1 MRFPRHEEG
10 VSPRDSD
17 LRRSW
22 REWIAALGPG
32 AIVASLTIG
41 TGELIFSSRA
51 GALFGYRTLGLF
63 ALVLGLKWVLV
74 FSSAR
79 YWVFSDEHPLR
90 GWAEL
95 PGPRGWLPFTLL
107 LVAAPAFPV
116 WVSFHSGTL
125 GTLLGA
131 MTGTRDALGGNATL
145 AWGSVLLGLTWVLSV
160 TGGYRRQERFQ
171 TCVVALML
179 VSVVLA
185 LVLMGPDWKAM
196 LGGLMHVGP
205 VEYPDWARELPE
217 FRDRP
222 VWVEVATYAGVV
234 GGSGYDYLAYVAWL
248 RDKHGTRAERRIS
261 PEALS
266 RFVAADAT
274 VSFLAVLV
282 FSGVFVACGAI
293 LLGPRHQVPAG
304 SDLLTLQAQF
314 VAAVGSWLVPLY
326 FAGAFLALAGTLY
339 GTIEVAPAILRELL
353 GAVLPEGTHLDD
365 RRIRRWGVGW
375 SALGAFSILLA
386 TLVWRASTGT
396 KEPINLVAWVTP
408 ANLFTGVLACGW
420 ISALN
425 VWTDRRYAAG
435 AARLGWTLTMLNGV
449 GAVLFF
455 FIGLKGVWDQGR
467 WVGAAVV
474 VGSLA
479 AGCASAAIFG
489 RRRRHDRDPV
499 GSPEEPR

>member
-1 MRFPRHEEG
+1 M
-10 VSPRDSD
+10 
-17 LRRSW
+17 
-22 REWIAALGPG
+22 GPG

-79 YWVFSDEHPLR
+79 YWVYSDVHPLR
-90 GWAEL
+90 RWAEL
-95 PGPRGWLPFTLL
+95 PGPRGWLPLTLL
-107 LVAAPAFPV
+107 LLAVPAFPV

-125 GTLLGA
+125 GTLVGVL
-131 MTGTRDALGGNATL
+131 TGTRDALGGNATL
-145 AWGSVLLGLTWVLSV
+145 VWGAVLLGVTWVLSV
-160 TGGYRRQERFQ
+160 TGGYHRQERFQ
-171 TCVVALML
+171 TWVVALML
-179 VSVVLA
+179 IAVVVA
-185 LVLMGPDWKAM
+185 LFVMGPDWGAM
-196 LGGLMHVGP
+196 LGGLFRIGG

-217 FRDRP
+217 FRNRP

-248 RDKHGTRAERRIS
+248 RDKHGSRAERRIS

-282 FSGVFVACGAI
+282 FSGVFVACGAM

-304 SDLLTLQAQF
+304 TDLLTLQAQF
-314 VAAVGSWLVPLY
+314 VAAVGAWLIPLY

-339 GTIEVAPAILRELL
+339 GTIEVAPAILREML
-353 GAVLPEGTHLDD
+353 GALLPDGAVPDD

-375 SALGAFSILLA
+375 TACGAFAILLG
-386 TLVWRASTGT
+386 TLLWRTSVGT

-425 VWTDRRYAAG
+425 VWTDRRYATGG
-435 AARLGWTLTMLNGV
+435 ARMGWTLTVLNGV

-467 WVGAAVV
+467 WVGVAMVL
-474 VGSLA
+474 GSLA
-479 AGCASAAIFG
+479 AGCGIAAVFG
-489 RRRRHDRDPV
+489 RRRRYDRAKA
-499 GSPEEPR
+499 GTSEESA

>member
-1 MRFPRHEEG
+1 MF
-10 VSPRDSD
+10 PRDSD
-17 LRRSW
+17 SRRSW

-51 GALFGYRTLGLF
+51 GALFGYRALGLF

-79 YWVFSDEHPLR
+79 YWVFSDAHPLR
-90 GWAEL
+90 RWAEL

-125 GTLLGA
+125 GTLMGA
-131 MTGTRDALGGNATL
+131 VTGTRDALGGNATL
-145 AWGSVLLGLTWVLSV
+145 VWGAVLLGLTWALSV
-160 TGGYRRQERFQ
+160 TGGYGRQERFQ
-171 TCVVALML
+171 TFVVALML

-185 LVLMGPDWKAM
+185 LVLMGPDWGAM
-196 LGGLMHVGP
+196 LAGLFHVGP
-205 VEYPDWARELPE
+205 MDYPDWARVLPE

-222 VWVEVATYAGVV
+222 VWVEVATYAGVI

-248 RDKHGTRAERRIS
+248 RDKHGSRSDRRIS
-261 PEALS
+261 PKALS

-304 SDLLTLQAQF
+304 NDLLTLQAQF
-314 VAAVGSWLVPLY
+314 VSAVGAWLVPLY

-353 GAVLPEGTHLDD
+353 GAVLPEGTPLDD
-365 RRIRRWGVGW
+365 QRIRRWGVGW
-375 SALGAFSILLA
+375 SALGAFAILQA
-386 TLVWRASTGT
+386 TLAWRMGTGT

-425 VWTDRRYAAG
+425 VWTDRRFAVAEE
-435 AARLGWTLTMLNGV
+435 RMGWTLALLNV
-449 GAVLFF
+449 G
-455 FIGLKGVWDQGR
+455 G
-467 WVGAAVV
+467 
-474 VGSLA
+474 
-479 AGCASAAIFG
+479 
-489 RRRRHDRDPV
+489 
-499 GSPEEPR
+499 